1 MTTKQAVRTTTT
13 NGGIAGTGID
23 LALFAI
29 IVAGPGGRQ
38 QELDPVGIAR
48 EAEHAET
55 AKGELRQK
63 EVRFGDHLL
72 TMAAKCR
79 DLAEFDSVIR
89 ETMRQ
94 LEWGRG
100 REKATPR
107 TFSAYVSLIRGG
119 LKQGLKPLGTADVPV
134 VKLGGVERTEA
145 GEIVTEKLKLDGI
158 GTFRRAVANLKLAK
172 REAAKA
178 ADTDRRS
185 AGRREAARLHTAGF
199 ITAEAEQAVS
209 RFLWAM
215 QHQRDEKRQAA
226 MVEGLE
232 KLTAKYP
239 PPEPFPEKRAQ
250 AAKAH

>member
-1 MTTKQAVRTTTT
+1 MTTKQAVRVATKT
-13 NGGIAGTGID
+13 GGISGTGID

-29 IVAGPGGRQ
+29 MVSGPNGNQ
-38 QELDPVGIAR
+38 QELHPVGIAR

-72 TMAAKCR
+72 TMAAKCK
-79 DLAEFDSVIR
+79 DLSEFDSVIK

-107 TFSAYVSLIRGG
+107 TFSAYVSLVRGG
-119 LKQGLKPLGTADVPV
+119 MKKGLKPLGTADVPV
-134 VKLGGVERTEA
+134 IKQGQLQRGED
-145 GEIVTEKLKLDGI
+145 GEIVTEKLKLDGVSV
-158 GTFRRAVANLKLAK
+158 FRRATQNLAIAK
-172 REAAKA
+172 REANKA
-178 ADTDRRS
+178 ADDDRRS

-226 MVEGLE
+226 MVEGLD